1 MKKYTIALVLSVLAL
16 VAVNTAFAGGGFEDY
31 TLNADGTVK
40 SVNAEGVVGATGE
53 VTYDENGNVINQGA
67 EASGA
72 LKALGSPAGVSV
84 VVVLLLIAGGL
95 VYTSY
100 KKSQPKNF

>member
-1 MKKYTIALVLSVLAL
+1 MIFSFLTLAL
-16 VAVNTAFAGGGFEDY
+16 VTTAYAGGGFEDY
-31 TLNADGTVK
+31 TLNPDGIVK
-40 SVNAEGVVGATGE
+40 SVNGEMSSTTTGG

-72 LKALGSPAGVSV
+72 LKALGSPVGVSV
-84 VVVLLLIAGGL
+84 VVVLLLVAGGL
-95 VYTSY
+95 VYASY